1 MVSPHL
7 PAVHLIH
14 LYIAVKDFLSRVLS
28 AADDEVVSS
37 PTMTDKE
44 KLIAPV
50 KERGN
55 INFKQERFKAA
66 IGDYTTAI
74 KLW

>member
-1 MVSPHL
+1 MFAQTL
-7 PAVHLIH
+7 A
-14 LYIAVKDFLSRVLS
+14 
-28 AADDEVVSS
+28 
-37 PTMTDKE
+37 DKE

-55 INFKQERFKAA
+55 TNFKQLRYRAA

-74 KLW
+74 KLWYVQVHCVFSVVV